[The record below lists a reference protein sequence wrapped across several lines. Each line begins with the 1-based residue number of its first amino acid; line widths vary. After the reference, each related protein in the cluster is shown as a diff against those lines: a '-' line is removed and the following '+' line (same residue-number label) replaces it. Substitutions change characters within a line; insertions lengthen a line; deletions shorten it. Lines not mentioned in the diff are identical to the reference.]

1 MIWLAPVRTNQTARI
16 ISYFT
21 VDNRETTV
29 QSFNKWFDPNHP
41 SPSIR
46 YDKEYP
52 IRNLSNMFLMY
63 PKLLLLSED
72 MHCACKVAKMINIK
86 FFLFMSLSISNNKQI
101 TTFTKEIY

>member
-1 MIWLAPVRTNQTARI
+1 MRTNQTARI

-21 VDNRETTV
+21 VDNRETPV
-29 QSFNKWFDPNHP
+29 QNFKKLFDPNHP

-52 IRNLSNMFLMY
+52 TRNDMFLMY

-86 FFLFMSLSISNNKQI
+86 VVFVYVTLNLK
-101 TTFTKEIY
+101 

>member
-1 MIWLAPVRTNQTARI
+1 MIWLAPVRTNLTARI

-21 VDNRETTV
+21 ADNRETTV

-72 MHCACKVAKMINIK
+72 MHCVCKVAKMINIK
-86 FFLFMSLSISNNKQI
+86 VVFVYVTLNL
-101 TTFTKEIY
+101 E